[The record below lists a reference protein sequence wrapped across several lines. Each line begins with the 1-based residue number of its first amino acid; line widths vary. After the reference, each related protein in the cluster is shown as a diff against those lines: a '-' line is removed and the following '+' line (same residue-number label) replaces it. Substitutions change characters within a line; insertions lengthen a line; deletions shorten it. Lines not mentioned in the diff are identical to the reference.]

1 MVRKDFEEAQQKG
14 WIRDDLNINFLFY
27 FINHLTDVITDEKL
41 TCLYPDTTSL
51 IKEIMEFFFYGIMPK
66 VHQ

>member
-27 FINHLTDVITDEKL
+27 LLNHLTDMITDEEL
-41 TCLYPDTTSL
+41 TSLYPDTTSMF
-51 IKEIMEFFFYGIMPK
+51 KEIMEFFFYGIMPK
-66 VHQ
+66 EHQ